1 METNRSIKVL
11 SFICLVLMITSPGQI
26 TAAQAERTFTPAEL
40 AGCNGQNGAPAYA
53 AVNGLVYDLTN
64 VRGWSGGKHFCPGAL
79 AGRDLSAIWNLI
91 PRSHRNPNFLKRFTV
106 VGRLVATKPEL
117 ATPAPSGGISGPQ
130 ATAVPS
136 PALVPSPTTVQPRP
150 SLSPS
155 PETPGGTSITKVLI
169 TGLIFAGLIS
179 LLWVAIRMKRR

>member
-1 METNRSIKVL
+1 METNRRVKVL
-11 SFICLVLMITSPGQI
+11 SFIYLVLMIVSFSNI
-26 TAAQAERTFTPAEL
+26 TAAQAERTFTPTEL
-40 AGCNGQNGAPAYA
+40 ARCNGQNGAPAYA

-79 AGRDLSAIWNLI
+79 AGRDLTTIWNLV
-91 PRSHRNPNFLKRFTV
+91 PRSHRNPSFLKRFTI

-117 ATPAPSGGISGPQ
+117 ATPTPSGEIPGPQ

-136 PALVPSPTTVQPRP
+136 PTLVPSPTTVQPRP
-150 SLSPS
+150 SLSPL
-155 PETPGGTSITKVLI
+155 PETPDGTSITKVLI
-169 TGLIFAGLIS
+169 TGLILAGLIT